1 MDKQEFKSIIFIDKK
16 IESKIKQAEK
26 LREMALCVQSTN
38 TTTDRVQSSRQPDPM
53 RLIDRACDMEAEIN
67 IEIDRLVDL
76 KAKAETLI
84 EQLPPREALLMELR
98 YLEGLSW
105 DKVADR
111 LGYEQRKVYRIHG
124 VALEMMIGHKTAAA
138 REGKI

>member
-1 MDKQEFKSIIFIDKK
+1 MNKQELKEIPYTDKRID
-16 IESKIKQAEK
+16 SKLRQAAR
-26 LREMALCVQSTN
+26 LREMALCERSIN
-38 TTTDRVQSSRQPDPM
+38 PSTDRVQSSRRPDPM

-105 DKVADR
+105 GKVADR
-111 LGYEQRKVYRIHG
+111 LGYEQRQVYRIHG
-124 VALEMMIGHKTAAA
+124 AALEMMFGQTVKQ
-138 REGKI
+138 